1 MEGYSKRQEK
11 VSRLIQKE
19 IAGIFLKESSLFE
32 NAMITVT
39 VVRTSPDLSF
49 CKVYLSIFSP
59 GKSSDVIIK
68 AIQDQKKNLRYAL
81 AKRVKNQLK
90 QIPELAFFL
99 DDSLDYIDKIDSL
112 LH

>member
-19 IAGIFLKESSLFE
+19 IANIFVKESLLFD

-59 GKSSDVIIK
+59 GKDSNVIIE
-68 AIQDQKKNLRYAL
+68 AIQKQKKNLRYAL
-81 AKRVKNQLK
+81 GKRVKNQLK

-99 DDSLDYIDKIDSL
+99 DDSLDYIDNIDNL

>member
-19 IAGIFLKESSLFE
+19 LADIFLREKLIFA

-49 CKVYLSIFSP
+49 CKVYLSIFAP
-59 GKSSDVIIK
+59 GKDSAEFID
-68 AIQDQKKNLRYAL
+68 AIQAQKKNLRYAL
-81 AKRVKNQLK
+81 GKKIKNQLK
-90 QIPELAFFL
+90 QVPELAFFL
-99 DDSLDYIDKIDSL
+99 DDSLDYIDNIDQL